1 MADASEQL
9 DFAAEMA
16 AGYACDGPVVGL
28 GRPFAAGGEPL
39 TDIEVGVP
47 LGLLNRHGLIAGA
60 TGTGKT
66 KTLQLMAEALSDA
79 GVPVFAADMKGDVAG
94 LAAPGELSEPVAE
107 RRDGLKAAWEATAFP
122 VEALVLDESDRGVP
136 VRASVAGFGPV
147 LLSKVLDLNET
158 QESSLALVF
167 RFCEENGLPLI
178 DLEDLRAALAWLVG
192 PGKEELGSIGG
203 VSKATVGVIQRK
215 ASQLEAEGGDVFFGE
230 PAFAIGDLLRQSA
243 DGRGMITLL
252 DLDGVAQQPALF
264 STFLMWLL
272 GELFEELPE
281 IGDPEKPELV
291 FFFDEAHLL
300 FKDASDAFLDAVA
313 QTVRL
318 IRSKGV
324 GVFFVTQLPTD
335 LSDEVLSQL
344 GNRVQHAVRAFTKR
358 DMRALAAAVD
368 TFPMTDHYALEQ
380 TLQELGV
387 GEAAVTVLNP
397 DGVPTPVAA
406 TRIYPPRSRMGTI
419 TDAERARIVEGSD
432 LLPRYGTRLDRESAE
447 EILTARLEG
456 DRERA
461 EREAEAAA
469 RATAERAAPTRRR
482 RSRSRRRRSDDDLVG
497 QVTDYLSSRSGRALQ
512 QRVLRGVLGMLRR

>member
-1 MADASEQL
+1 MAKDTTEP
-9 DFAAEMA
+9 DFAGEMNE
-16 AGYACDGPVVGL
+16 GYGFDGPVVGI
-28 GRPFAAGGEPL
+28 GRPFPVDGEPL
-39 TDIEVGVP
+39 TDIEVGIP
-47 LGLLNRHGLIAGA
+47 LSLFNRHGLIAGA

-66 KTLQLMAEALSDA
+66 KTLQLLAEALSDA

-94 LAAPGELSEPVAE
+94 LAAPGELSEPVIE
-107 RRDGLKAAWEATAFP
+107 RRDGLKTAWEATAFP
-122 VEALVLDESDRGVP
+122 IEPLVLDESDRGVP
-136 VRASVAGFGPV
+136 VRASIAGFGPV

-192 PGKEELGSIGG
+192 PGKEDLGSIGG

-215 ASQLEAEGGDVFFGE
+215 ASQLEAEGGDIFFGE
-230 PAFAIGDLLRQSA
+230 PAFAVSDLMRHTP
-243 DGRGMITLL
+243 DGRGVISLL

-272 GELFEELPE
+272 GEMFEELPE
-281 IGDPEKPELV
+281 VGDPEKPTLV

-344 GNRVQHAVRAFTKR
+344 GHRVQHAVRAFTKR
-358 DMRALAAAVD
+358 DVRALKAAVD
-368 TFPMTDHYALEQ
+368 TFPITEHYDLAEL
-380 TLQELGV
+380 LQSLGV
-387 GEAAVTVLNP
+387 GEAAVTALDP
-397 DGVPTPVAA
+397 RGVPTPVAA
-406 TRIYPPRSRMGTI
+406 TRVYPPRSRMGTI
-419 TDAERARIVEGSD
+419 TDAERAAIVSGSD
-432 LLPRYGTRLDRESAE
+432 LLPRYGERLNRESAE
-447 EILTARLEG
+447 EILSARLEG
-456 DRERA
+456 DRIRA
-461 EREAEAAA
+461 EQE
-469 RATAERAAPTRRR
+469 AERAAREKAATASTPRRT
-482 RSRSRRRRSDDDLVG
+482 RSRSRSRRSDDDLAG
-497 QVTDYLSSRSGRALQ
+497 QVGDYLSSRSGQALQ
-512 QRVLRGVLGMLRR
+512 RRVLRGVLGMLRR